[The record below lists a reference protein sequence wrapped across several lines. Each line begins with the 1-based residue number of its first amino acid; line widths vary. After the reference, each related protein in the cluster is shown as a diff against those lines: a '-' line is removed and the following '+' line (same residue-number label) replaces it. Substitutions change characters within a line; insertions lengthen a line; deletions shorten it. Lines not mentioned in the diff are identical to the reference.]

1 LVRIDLFKFFSRIG
15 EIIKKYV
22 FFRRGIGAIN
32 IIFKGRMM
40 LLGLTNSNIRA
51 LFFPKKEDKN
61 KAAAVCLHFVSLKCQ
76 QELSMP

>member
-1 LVRIDLFKFFSRIG
+1 LIYSSFFSRIG

-51 LFFPKKEDKN
+51 LFSEKRRQK
-61 KAAAVCLHFVSLKCQ
+61 
-76 QELSMP
+76 

>member
-1 LVRIDLFKFFSRIG
+1 LIYSSFFSRIG

-22 FFRRGIGAIN
+22 FFRRGFGAIN

-51 LFFPKKEDKN
+51 LFSEKRRQK
-61 KAAAVCLHFVSLKCQ
+61 
-76 QELSMP
+76 

>member
-51 LFFPKKEDKN
+51 LFSEKRRQK
-61 KAAAVCLHFVSLKCQ
+61 
-76 QELSMP
+76 